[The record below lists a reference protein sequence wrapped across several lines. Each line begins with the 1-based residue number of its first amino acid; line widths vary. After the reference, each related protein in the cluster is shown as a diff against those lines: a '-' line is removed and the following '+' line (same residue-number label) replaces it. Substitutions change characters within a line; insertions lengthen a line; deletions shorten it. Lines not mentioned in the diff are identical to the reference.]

1 MGTVSKSKG
10 ASRSTKNHNAAS
22 GRQPGGWPPSPHHNI
37 RLRYT
42 VLRGGGPLV
51 NRPWSP
57 AVSAGEGKPT
67 AFSRRVVDLSHDDAR
82 LLQFG
87 LFSIALR
94 VMESK
99 RYDYSGDEDPYR
111 NFRFSA
117 GVGVEPWRGALVRM
131 LDKVS
136 RIVRFAELGGDMR
149 VKEESLV
156 DTVVDLINYACITF
170 GLIIESFPPKDRAN
184 LLARLEEEAGRIAK

>member
-1 MGTVSKSKG
+1 MGTASKSRG
-10 ASRSTKNHNAAS
+10 ASRTTKNHNAAS
-22 GRQPGGWPPSPHHNI
+22 GRQPGGWPPSPRH
-37 RLRYT
+37 
-42 VLRGGGPLV
+42 
-51 NRPWSP
+51 
-57 AVSAGEGKPT
+57 
-67 AFSRRVVDLSHDDAR
+67 LSHNDAR

-136 RIVRFAELGGDMR
+136 RIVRFAELNGD
-149 VKEESLV
+149 VKVKDESLI
-156 DTVVDLINYACITF
+156 DTVVDLINYACIAF
-170 GLIIESFPPKDRAN
+170 GLIIESLPPEDRAYI
-184 LLARLEEEAGRIAK
+184 LARLNGEAERIAK

>member
-1 MGTVSKSKG
+1 MGTARKPKGVS
-10 ASRSTKNHNAAS
+10 RTTKNHNAAS
-22 GRQPGGWPPSPHHNI
+22 GRQPGGWPPSPHHM
-37 RLRYT
+37 
-42 VLRGGGPLV
+42 
-51 NRPWSP
+51 
-57 AVSAGEGKPT
+57 
-67 AFSRRVVDLSHDDAR
+67 SHDDAR

-87 LFSIALR
+87 LFNIALR

-136 RIVRFAELGGDMR
+136 RIVRFAELSGDMK
-149 VKEESLV
+149 VKDESLI
-156 DTVVDLINYACITF
+156 DTVVDLINYACIAF
-170 GLIIESFPPKDRAN
+170 GLIIESLPPEDRAYII
-184 LLARLEEEAGRIAK
+184 ARLEGEARSFAN